1 MLILSRKIGETVV
14 IDGQIRVK
22 IVRLE
27 GDAVK
32 IGIEAPASVS
42 VHRQEIYDE
51 IQQSNKQAVTAPGAV
66 RPAKLQ
72 AALPRLQN
80 KPTTS
85 GLVVKT

>member
-42 VHRQEIYDE
+42 VHRQEVYDE
-51 IQQSNKQAVTAPGAV
+51 IQQSNKQAVTGVSPV
-66 RPAKLQ
+66 
-72 AALPRLQN
+72 LPRLP
-80 KPTTS
+80 KTTQKIS